1 MRKVKRISMRS
12 LEAVDNQQ
20 ELYAL
25 ETIAEL
31 IVKISLSN
39 FKSKI
44 ANQEKANA
52 IKKRYNEHRTA
63 TKTQTTEN
71 QQL

>member
-1 MRKVKRISMRS
+1 MRKAKRISMRS
-12 LEAVDNQQ
+12 LAVDNQQ

-39 FKSKI
+39 FKSKTSRE
-44 ANQEKANA
+44 EKVNT
-52 IKKRYNEHRTA
+52 IKKEV
-63 TKTQTTEN
+63 
-71 QQL
+71 